1 MAWRTFGYRNPL
13 LAMHKTSMTNRTP
26 ASLPREQVAP
36 LLLVIVSGL
45 GIVIFHLVN
54 AWSGFA
60 QYRGHHMGTALV
72 YAREGIDLLRP
83 VIVGFNANNAPTPQE
98 FPIWQA
104 AASLPLR
111 WFGEWFGW
119 ANIVSLLFF
128 STALYPIWKLGSKL
142 GGAAV
147 GWWTLALLLSQ
158 PLVWIYAGTAAT
170 DGTCLAAAIWFF
182 YCGHMALENRR
193 RLHWAAVTA
202 IAGALVAT
210 LKLPFMMAAGL
221 GLAIVLVAK
230 HRHDRGAWLVLGG
243 VAAVAVLTFLL
254 WTRYTDA
261 CIAKAEFGFV
271 DLRIS
276 HNPEMMQWF
285 FGDWSYRLNPANWI
299 KGGWRALNGLFG
311 SFALVAIPI
320 AAIGLRRGNLPAL
333 AWLAGCFA
341 VTAIFSHLVLHH
353 SHYYLMYG
361 PPLALLMAPVV
372 HDGWNFLEKSWRWPR
387 VTLLASLIAVALA
400 CVVQGLL
407 GLEALLADPYQGK
420 IAESLREHT
429 SAQDKLLIVEGG
441 WGGEMLFLTDRQG
454 LSIWTPAMLDQGDNL
469 RRLRDLGYSKLV
481 MISESP
487 LLHAAQVTNPGN
499 AGYQRRTYEQ
509 VLTERVRSWPTV
521 YEDEDILIK
530 DVPR

>member
-1 MAWRTFGYRNPL
+1 
-13 LAMHKTSMTNRTP
+13 MTNRQHTP
-26 ASLPREQVAP
+26 VIRDQVAP
-36 LLLVIVSGL
+36 VLLAIISGL

-54 AWSGFA
+54 AWTGFSH
-60 QYRGHHMGTALV
+60 YRGHHMGTALI
-72 YAREGIDLLRP
+72 YAREGIDLLHP
-83 VIVGFNANNAPTPQE
+83 IIVGFNANKAPTPQE

-104 AASLPLR
+104 AAALPLR

-119 ANIVSLLFF
+119 ANIVSILLF
-128 STALYPIWKLGSKL
+128 STALYPVWKLGAKL
-142 GGAAV
+142 GGAAA
-147 GWWTLALLLSQ
+147 GWWSLALLLSQ

-170 DGTCLAAAIWFF
+170 DGTSLAAAIWFY
-182 YCGHMALENRR
+182 YCGQMALESRR
-193 RLHWAAVTA
+193 QFLWTAATGA
-202 IAGALVAT
+202 AGALAAT
-210 LKLPFMMAAGL
+210 LKLPFMMAAGF
-221 GLAIVLVAK
+221 GLAIVLISSR
-230 HRHDRGAWLVLGG
+230 RHDRGAWLALGS
-243 VAAVAVLTFLL
+243 AAAIATFAFLL
-254 WTRYTDA
+254 WTSYTDS

-276 HNPEMMQWF
+276 HNPEMTRWF
-285 FGDWSYRLNPANWI
+285 FGDWNYRLNPANWI

-320 AAIGLRRGNLPAL
+320 TVVGLRRGNLPAL

-341 VTAIFSHLVLHH
+341 VTAVFSHLVLHH
-353 SHYYLMYG
+353 SHYYLMFG

-372 HDGWNFLEKSWRWPR
+372 RDGWNFLERSWRWPR
-387 VTLLASLIAVALA
+387 ITLLASLVAISLA

-420 IAESLREHT
+420 IAEKVREHT

-454 LSIWTPAMLDQGDNL
+454 LSIWTSAMLEEGDNL
-469 RRLRDLGYSKLV
+469 RRLRELGYNKLV

-499 AGYQRRTYEQ
+499 SGYKRRTYEQ
-509 VLTERVRSWPTV
+509 VLTERTRNWPTI
-521 YEDEDILIK
+521 YKDDDIIIK
-530 DVPR
+530 DIP